1 MTHEGTGTQNTGI
14 SRPLV
19 TPEAYNGESDASWDE
34 WIEHFESVSRLNAW
48 DKPTKLL
55 WLTVRLT
62 GKAQTAWRRFSDDTK
77 ADYDR
82 AKEALRKRFEPESR
96 RELYAAEFRT
106 RTKQSAESWGELADN
121 LRTLADK
128 AFPEL
133 QDKAKDQL
141 SLDRFLSL
149 LDHPELSLAVRKD
162 RPKTLE
168 DAVATTLEV
177 EAYLSLRP
185 KQPVSGVKEER
196 RDNPGAVGGSNNS
209 HGAMLE
215 IMQSMIERMDRLEK
229 TVSEIS
235 SHSRPR
241 GYGVERSLNRSTAVR
256 DRPVICNKCGLE
268 GHFARGC
275 AAGRRPPQTG
285 N

>member
-1 MTHEGTGTQNTGI
+1 MTQQSSGTQNT

-19 TPEAYNGESDASWDE
+19 TPEAYNGESDSSWDE
-34 WIEHFESVSRLNAW
+34 WIEHFESVSRLNSW
-48 DKPTKLL
+48 DKPTQLL
-55 WLTVRLT
+55 WLAVRLT
-62 GKAQTAWRRFSDDTK
+62 GKAQTTWRRFSDDTK

-82 AKEALRKRFEPESR
+82 AKEALQKRFEPESR

-106 RTKQSAESWGELADN
+106 KKRQSGEAWGELADN
-121 LRTLADK
+121 IRTLADK

-133 QDKAKDQL
+133 EDKAKDQL

-149 LDHPELSLAVRKD
+149 LDSEHPELSLAVRKD
-162 RPKTLE
+162 HPKKLE

-185 KQPVSGVKEER
+185 QQPLRSVREER
-196 RDNPGAVGGSNNS
+196 RENSSEAVGGSNNS
-209 HGAMLE
+209 QGAMLE
-215 IMQSMIERMDRLEK
+215 IMQSIIERMDRLER
-229 TVSEIS
+229 TVSEMNS
-235 SHSRPR
+235 KSRNQ
-241 GYGVERSLNRSTAVR
+241 YGFERNPN
-256 DRPVICNKCGLE
+256 RPVICNKCGQE